1 MEETGRP
8 GRITCE
14 GRGMSASTQEF
25 DMNSKQLILG
35 AAVATVLA
43 LTSPAYAGHLGGA
56 GAFGGSLGGSL
67 GGAGGAGRLTGAG
80 GFDSQGDLNGA
91 VNKKAV
97 SKTTDKAATAAKA
110 DGIAAAKTEGTAA
123 TPTPAGAKP
132 PTKAAP
138 ESAKPGASTSLTG
151 GADQSVAA
159 GSHTVSGGAD
169 GSLNAQHAKG
179 STSAAAAGDASG
191 SLN

>member
-1 MEETGRP
+1 MEETGWSA
-8 GRITCE
+8 RITCE

-35 AAVATVLA
+35 AAVAAVLA

-56 GAFGGSLGGSL
+56 GALGGSLGGNL
-67 GGAGGAGRLTGAG
+67 GGAGGAGRLAGAG
-80 GFDSQGDLNGA
+80 GFDSQGNFNDR
-91 VNKKAV
+91 VTKKAV
-97 SKTTDKAATAAKA
+97 SKTAAKTDGTAAKA
-110 DGIAAAKTEGTAA
+110 GAAAKPTSPAPTTAA
-123 TPTPAGAKP
+123 AKP
-132 PTKAAP
+132 PTKSAP

-159 GSHTVSGGAD
+159 GSHTASGGAD
-169 GSLNAQHAKG
+169 GSLNAQHSKG
-179 STSAAAAGDASG
+179 STSAAAAGDASA